1 MPLRQVERLPYDH
14 LLYGMVTCHS
24 ITRMNG
30 ELKGDPLDLKMF
42 ESTGWVLE
50 EANVSDDT
58 KYDLLFPTHVRPAKS
73 QRSLTSKDGNSRGSS
88 TDTINEIENNVAHN
102 KSSSSSDLNTDIDIG
117 IVREFSFT
125 SSLQRMSVITRKLM
139 DTHFNVYSK
148 GSPEMILTLCK
159 PVRQRT

>member
-1 MPLRQVERLPYDH
+1 MTEDGLDMWGVVPISATNLFQMPLRQVERLPYDH

-24 ITRMNG
+24 ITRMSG

-73 QRSLTSKDGNSRGSS
+73 QRSLASECKFSAFGSQ
-88 TDTINEIENNVAHN
+88 
-102 KSSSSSDLNTDIDIG
+102 
-117 IVREFSFT
+117 FQSF
-125 SSLQRMSVITRKLM
+125 
-139 DTHFNVYSK
+139 
-148 GSPEMILTLCK
+148 
-159 PVRQRT
+159 